1 VSFERDNVLQPDV
14 LILLHA
20 SLIAEAT
27 TLTFY
32 TGTVSKHKLGKI
44 SPRWH
49 IHKIKYTYI
58 VRNGKFEISF
68 RS

>member
-14 LILLHA
+14 LIVLQA
-20 SLIAEAT
+20 SLIAKAT
-27 TLTFY
+27 TLPFY

>member
-14 LILLHA
+14 LFVLQA

-27 TLTFY
+27 TLPFY

-49 IHKIKYTYI
+49 IHKIKYNYI
-58 VRNGKFEISF
+58 VRNGKFEISS